1 VTVKY
6 VRFIAIVAVF
16 ACAVVQG
23 VPITLFTD
31 VDTYLERAQD
41 VVIAKC
47 VSVPEV
53 GLAQFDDGVYPVT
66 ADVITAL
73 KGERK
78 PGRLSVATIYAMR
91 PGETYLLASSG
102 GQALGTDFLALPE
115 LSVVPIPENFDLAG
129 LKGKKAKQQV
139 QLILARYLYEVEQ
152 KLAPLRHTEG
162 LLQKALL
169 NRNDDVYESRG
180 NVRIREIRGAATRK
194 AGSMVYL
201 EFQGARLQWSHAMPG
216 KSGYLYFKT
225 PGANVTEWEFAAS
238 DHRDINAF
246 DGKPLTAKFFGSFSP
261 SRDKR
266 LGQSSENSIK
276 VEVGQIVLVRNVK
289 ASTTIFVLKIEK
301 QEQDEAMTVQYF
313 VLPGE

>member
-1 VTVKY
+1 MKY
-6 VRFIAIVAVF
+6 VRFIAIVAIL
-16 ACAVVQG
+16 ACAVVQA

-31 VDTYLERAQD
+31 VDTYLQRAED

-47 VSVPEV
+47 VSVPEA
-53 GLAQFDDGVYPVT
+53 GLVATFDDGLYPASV
-66 ADVITAL
+66 DVQMSL

-78 PGRLSVATIYAMR
+78 PGRLTVATIYPLS
-91 PGETYLLASSG
+91 PGQKYLIANTG
-102 GQALGTDFLALPE
+102 GQALGTNFLALAE
-115 LSVVPIPENFDLAG
+115 LSVVPIPENFDLAV
-129 LKGKKAKQQV
+129 LKDKKAKQQV

-169 NRNDDVYESRG
+169 DRNDDVYESRG
-180 NVRIREIRGAATRK
+180 NVRIREIRRAVTQK

-201 EFQGARLQWSHAMPG
+201 EFQGARLQWSHASPG
-216 KSGYLYFKT
+216 KSGYLYFKS
-225 PGANVTEWEFAAS
+225 PGTTATEWEFAAS
-238 DHRDINAF
+238 DHREINEF
-246 DGKPLTAKFFGSFSP
+246 NGKPLTEKFFGSFSP

-266 LGQSSENSIK
+266 LGQSSENSIE
-276 VEVGQIVLVRNVK
+276 VEVGQIVLVRNVN
-289 ASTTIFVLKIEK
+289 APTTIFVLKIEK